1 MTDVPETPTSATV
14 SPEAG
19 RYLCAVLYCTLDDD
33 PPIGTGHLAEHLDV
47 SRASVTEM
55 IERFDDEGLLV
66 HEPYRGVE
74 LTDRGDEL
82 ARELVWRR
90 CVVQRFFETD
100 LDIEMPPTRAFK
112 IGCTIPHSD
121 VERIADRVD
130 EPCPGRCTAAT
141 VEECYTLAAEA
152 AETTEASG

>member
-1 MTDVPETPTSATV
+1 MTIVPETPTSATI

-19 RYLCAVLYCTLDDD
+19 RYLCAVLYCTLDDE
-33 PPIGTGHLAEHLDV
+33 PPIGTGDLAEHLEV

-55 IERFDDEGLLV
+55 IEKFDDEGLLV

-74 LTDRGDEL
+74 LTDRGERL

-90 CVVQRFFETD
+90 CVIQRFFETD
-100 LDIEMPPTRAFK
+100 LEIAMPPTRAFN
-112 IGCTIPHSD
+112 IGCTLPHDD
-121 VERIADRVD
+121 VDQIADRVD
-130 EPCPGRCTAAT
+130 EPCRGQCTAST

-152 AETTEASG
+152 AEASQ

>member
-1 MTDVPETPTSATV
+1 MTIVPETPTSETV

-19 RYLCAVLYCTLDDD
+19 RYLCAVLYCTLDDE
-33 PPIGTGHLAEHLDV
+33 PPIGTGDLAEHLDV

-55 IERFDDEGLLV
+55 IEKFDDDGLLI

-74 LTDRGDEL
+74 LTDKGDQL

-90 CVVQRFFETD
+90 CVVQQFFETD
-100 LDIEMPPTRAFK
+100 IGIAMPPTRAFN
-112 IGCTIPHSD
+112 IGCNLPHDD
-121 VERIADRVD
+121 VERIGNRIE
-130 EPCPGRCTAAT
+130 EPCPGSCSAST

-152 AETTEASG
+152 SR

>member
-1 MTDVPETPTSATV
+1 MTIVPETPTSETI

-33 PPIGTGHLAEHLDV
+33 PPIGTGELAAHLDV

-55 IERFDDEGLLV
+55 IEKFDNKDLLV

-74 LTDRGDEL
+74 LTDKGNRL

-90 CVVQRFFETD
+90 CIVQQFFETD
-100 LDIEMPPTRAFK
+100 LNIDMPATRAFN
-112 IGCTIPHSD
+112 IGCSLPHED
-121 VERIADRVD
+121 VERIGDRVE
-130 EPCPGRCTAAT
+130 EPCPGRCTAST

-152 AETTEASG
+152 AE

>member
-1 MTDVPETPTSATV
+1 MTTVPETPTSATI

-19 RYLCAVLYCTLDDD
+19 RYLCAVLYLTLDDE
-33 PPIGTGHLAEHLDV
+33 PPVGTGELAEHLDV

-55 IERFDDEGLLV
+55 IEKFDDDGLLV

-74 LTDRGDEL
+74 LTDRGERL

-90 CVVQRFFETD
+90 CVVQQFFETD
-100 LDIEMPPTRAFK
+100 LGIEMPPTRAFN
-112 IGCTIPHSD
+112 IGCQLPHGD
-121 VERIADRVD
+121 VERIGDRID
-130 EPCPGRCTAAT
+130 EPCPGRCTASK

-152 AETTEASG
+152 AEAPQ

>member
-1 MTDVPETPTSATV
+1 MTIVPETPTSATI

-33 PPIGTGHLAEHLDV
+33 PPIGTGDLAEHLDV

-55 IERFDDEGLLV
+55 IEKFDDEGLLV

-74 LTDRGDEL
+74 LTDRGERL

-90 CVVQRFFETD
+90 CVVQQFFETD
-100 LDIEMPPTRAFK
+100 LGIEMPPTRAFK
-112 IGCTIPHSD
+112 VGCTLPHDD
-121 VERIADRVD
+121 VERIADRID
-130 EPCPGRCTAAT
+130 EPCQGLCTAST
-141 VEECYTLAAEA
+141 VEECYTLASEA
-152 AETTEASG
+152 AEISP